1 MLLSKRVESTR
12 LMHRISGLEGR
23 LAMKGPEMQK
33 QMDQMRKQMGEMKH
47 DSSMNTQAK

>member
-23 LAMKGPEMQK
+23 LAIKGPEMLK
-33 QMDQMRKQMGEMKH
+33 EIDQMP
-47 DSSMNTQAK
+47 